1 MGARTDSQL
10 KALLAAAL
18 LEGKAELEDQITT
31 AADGARDRIR
41 KEIEACDTLLERLA
55 NLPEKAQA

>member
-1 MGARTDSQL
+1 MGANRAQL
-10 KALLAAAL
+10 KAHLAAAL

-31 AADGARDRIR
+31 AADGERDRIQR
-41 KEIEACDTLLERLA
+41 EIEASDTLLERLA

>member
-31 AADGARDRIR
+31 AADGERARLQR
-41 KEIEACDTLLERLA
+41 EIEACERLLERLA
-55 NLPEKAQA
+55 NLPEQAQA